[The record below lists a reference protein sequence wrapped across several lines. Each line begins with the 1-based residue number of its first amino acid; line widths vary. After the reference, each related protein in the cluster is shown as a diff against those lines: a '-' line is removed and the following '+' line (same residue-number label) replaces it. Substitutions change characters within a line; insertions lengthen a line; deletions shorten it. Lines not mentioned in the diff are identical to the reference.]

1 MTESQETQKTGRKI
15 GFGLLGGCGL
25 ALLVFIVVTICTAV
39 AFPFWVLMSGASYME
54 TQFTLNFM
62 IPPICG
68 AVVALAAAIAGFVMI
83 YRRVK

>member
-1 MTESQETQKTGRKI
+1 MAESQENQNVGRKI

-54 TQFTLNFM
+54 SQFTLNFV

-68 AVVALAAAIAGFVMI
+68 AVVTAIAGFVVI